1 MTMELVVELV
11 LTLFLEGGIEAS
23 KDRRI
28 SRPIRYV
35 LVLLIAL
42 FFIAVFGLLIW
53 MGILACRRTLLGGG
67 IVILLGMFLL
77 VWSAI
82 QFRRVY
88 VQRRKQND
96 HPQYN

>member
-1 MTMELVVELV
+1 MELVVELV

-35 LVLLIAL
+35 LILLIAL

-67 IVILLGMFLL
+67 IVILFGLLLL
-77 VWSAI
+77 VLSAL
-82 QFRRVY
+82 QFRAAY
-88 VQRRKQND
+88 VRKMGKSD
-96 HPQYN
+96 HSPD

>member
-1 MTMELVVELV
+1 MDLLLELL
-11 LTLFLEGGIEAS
+11 LEGGIEAS

-28 SRPIRYV
+28 PKPIRYV
-35 LVLLIAL
+35 LIVLIAL

-53 MGILACRRTLLGGG
+53 MGILACRKTLLGGG
-67 IVILLGMFLL
+67 IVILFGLLLL

-88 VQRRKQND
+88 VQRRQQND

>member
-1 MTMELVVELV
+1 MDLV
-11 LTLFLEGGIEAS
+11 LELLLEGGIEAS

-28 SRPIRYV
+28 PKPIRYV
-35 LVLLIAL
+35 LIVLIAL

-67 IVILLGMFLL
+67 IVILFGLLLL

-96 HPQYN
+96 HPLY

>member
-1 MTMELVVELV
+1 MELLVELV

-67 IVILLGMFLL
+67 IVILFGLLLL
-77 VWSAI
+77 VLSAL
-82 QFRRVY
+82 QFRAAY
-88 VQRRKQND
+88 VRKKGKSD
-96 HPQYN
+96 HSPD